1 MDTGIH
7 KAIQLHPNDNVVVCI
22 QTLQAREEVLI
33 AGKVVVIATSIGIG
47 HKLACSPIREGET
60 IIKYGAPIGVA
71 TAAIS
76 PGAHVHTH
84 NMKSNYIE
92 TYLIH

>member
-1 MDTGIH
+1 MSTGIH
-7 KAIQLHPNDNVVVCI
+7 KAIQLHPDDNVVVCI
-22 QTLQAREEVLI
+22 QTLSAREEILI
-33 AGKVVVIATSIGIG
+33 AGKIATIAATIGIG
-47 HKLACSPIREGET
+47 HKLACKPIRQGEP

-71 TAAIS
+71 TAPIQ

-92 TYLIH
+92 TYLIQ